1 MSIAYRSVVIFVQ
14 DMGASRHFYE
24 DLMEQELEFDFGA
37 NVSYVGGLALWQV
50 DRAHEIVFGAPS
62 GGVGQGE
69 LELYF
74 ETDDLDAVVKLFE
87 EAGVTFVHPL
97 REQPWGQRVVRVYDP
112 DGHIVEVG
120 EPIPVFVA
128 RFLAQGM
135 SVQDAAER
143 TSVPLDVVRRIAQAR
158 A

>member
-1 MSIAYRSVVIFVQ
+1 MSIKYQSAVVFVA
-14 DMGASRHFYE
+14 DIGASRHFYE
-24 DLMEQELEFDFGA
+24 DLMEQELEFDSGP
-37 NVSYVGGLALWQV
+37 NVSYVGGLAIWQV

-74 ETDDLDAVVKLFE
+74 ETDDLDATVDLFE

-120 EPIPVFVA
+120 EPIPVFVS
-128 RFLAQGM
+128 RFLAQGL
-135 SVQDAAER
+135 SEEAAAER
-143 TSVPLDVVRRIAQAR
+143 TSVPLEVVRQIAQTLQ
-158 A
+158 